1 MQYMKPL
8 LTTYLEY
15 QMQITVTIKQVYG
28 VDNIYPVCPQAH
40 LLARLANTKTLTR
53 DSIKT
58 IKALGYEVVIEQP
71 SLTI

>member
-1 MQYMKPL
+1 MKPL

-15 QMQITVTIKQVYG
+15 QMQITVKVKQVYG

-58 IKALGYEVVIEQP
+58 IKDLGYEVKIEQP
-71 SLTI
+71 SFTI